1 MVLSLIAIGFL
12 LATVLVGVFF
22 ASIYSLKRQLYLLFW
37 AGAWLLFALHL
48 LPTAISHWTA
58 PNPFLL
64 AMSSCLFG
72 FAGISF
78 FLGTQLYMR
87 QKVRRGLAFA
97 AAVVLAVWAAANA
110 LQVLSISAMLPA
122 SLDLH
127 CLSRFFSGARA
138 AITKLSRIVI
148 GGRFR
153 RLGNS

>member
-1 MVLSLIAIGFL
+1 MVLSLIALGFL

-22 ASIYSLKRQLYLLFW
+22 ASIHSLKRQLYLLFW

-72 FAGISF
+72 FAGIGF

-87 QKVRRGLAFA
+87 QKVRRGLAITA
-97 AAVVLAVWAAANA
+97 AMVLIAWASANA
-110 LQVLSISAMLPA
+110 LQVLSISAVLPA
-122 SLDLH
+122 SLIYIAVAVLFWRE
-127 CLSRFFSGARA
+127 SRHHETLADQLL
-138 AITKLSRIVI
+138 AIAFAVWDC
-148 GGRFR
+148 
-153 RLGNS
+153 